1 MGLKLLITSDFHAK
15 EDLKEAAIEE
25 ANKGDYDIYLN
36 LGDFIDQDYA
46 EDLFDRIDI
55 PALGTTGNRD
65 MSFSREFLEG
75 DGPVYEFL
83 EADIDDEYL
92 LILIGG
98 DFPED
103 IKKQVEELIEEHGDP
118 SKVIVGSHYPPK
130 KLGDRIHSGRRI
142 GFEQFREIIIR
153 HKPAL
158 WASGH
163 IHEDF
168 GRDSL
173 FDTEFINAAGEET
186 GKAYSVTIGEEGG
199 VESIEEIQLVDM
211 DSEAEDEHETRE
223 IDYEDR
229 MDESE
234 D

>member
-1 MGLKLLITSDFHAK
+1 MSLKILLTSDFHAE
-15 EDLKEAAIEE
+15 EDLKEAAIQE
-25 ANKGDYDIYLN
+25 ANNGDYDIYLN
-36 LGDFIDQDYA
+36 LGDYVDREYA
-46 EDLFDRIDI
+46 EDLFDRIEI

-65 MSFSREFLEG
+65 MHFSDEIT
-75 DGPVYEFL
+75 DSDTPVYSFL

-103 IKKQVEELIEEHGDP
+103 IKDQVSELIEEHGDP
-118 SKVIVGSHYPPK
+118 SKIIIGSHYPPH
-130 KLGDRIHSGRRI
+130 KLGDRIHSGNRV
-142 GFEQFREIIIR
+142 GFEQFRELIIK

-173 FDTEFINAAGEET
+173 FDTEFINAAAEES
-186 GKAYSVTIGEEGG
+186 GKAYSITLADEGG
-199 VESIEEIQLVDM
+199 VESIEELDLM
-211 DSEAEDEHETRE
+211 K
-223 IDYEDR
+223 
-229 MDESE
+229 
-234 D
+234 